1 MKCYTGQQKRFQIT
15 TKLVQKQLSS
25 FTADTVVAVADVVPD
40 ADTVVAGDSAGIVV
54 AVADVVPDA
63 DRVVAGD
70 SAGLNQVVAVVVAS
84 FVPICC
90 SPADV
95 AIIIIIM
102 C

>member
-15 TKLVQKQLSS
+15 TKLLQKQLSS

-40 ADTVVAGDSAGIVV
+40 AD
-54 AVADVVPDA
+54 
-63 DRVVAGD
+63 RVVAGD
-70 SAGLNQVVAVVVAS
+70 SAGLEVVAVVVAS

>member
-15 TKLVQKQLSS
+15 TKLLQKQLSS

-40 ADTVVAGDSAGIVV
+40 ADI
-54 AVADVVPDA
+54 
-63 DRVVAGD
+63 VVAGD
-70 SAGLNQVVAVVVAS
+70 SAGLEVVAVVVAS

>member
-15 TKLVQKQLSS
+15 TKLLQKQLSS

-40 ADTVVAGDSAGIVV
+40 ADI
-54 AVADVVPDA
+54 
-63 DRVVAGD
+63 VVAGD
-70 SAGLNQVVAVVVAS
+70 SAGLEVVAVVVAS

-95 AIIIIIM
+95 AIIIIII